1 MPKVNIYVNVKLLKI
16 KINLNWFHI
25 KVPRISYKKINE
37 I

>member
-25 KVPRISYKKINE
+25 KVSRISYKKINE